1 MQYPVAVHQIETEK
15 GYEWIAEFPDVKG
28 CVGGGD
34 TPEEAV
40 CEAYENLE
48 IHLEFLREEGLPI
61 PMVSNNSIKSYN
73 GKISLRVS
81 KSLHE
86 SLSKCAEEEGIS
98 NNQFIVEAIAEKVGK
113 EKAITSLQKAITRI
127 ENTITLKYNSDIRFN
142 LKDNAIKLK
151 QGGGYN
157 VPKFQH

>member
-1 MQYPVAVHQIETEK
+1 MQYPVAVYQIETEK

-61 PMVSNNSIKSYN
+61 PKASNNYNKS

-86 SLSKCAEEEGIS
+86 SLSKCAKEEGIS

-113 EKAITSLQKAITRI
+113 EKAITSLQNAITRI

-142 LKDNAIKLK
+142 LKDKVIKLN